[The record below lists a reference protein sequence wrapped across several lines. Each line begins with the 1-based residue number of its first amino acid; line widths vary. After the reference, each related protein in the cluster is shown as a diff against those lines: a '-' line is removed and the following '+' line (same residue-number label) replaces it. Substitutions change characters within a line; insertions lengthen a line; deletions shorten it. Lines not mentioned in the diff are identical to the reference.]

1 MERDRAAA
9 TKRSTAIWALTGTA
23 LLAFAPRVWNRGHPA
38 RLLSLA
44 ETPIDRPS
52 PEGAAQWVFLSEARK
67 HLPPGA
73 SYTIRA
79 GNGEEEMNLFMMS
92 LGLYQGHMPYPNS
105 YFGIPIP
112 GYAANADFVLSY
124 RCAGGEA
131 SGDANA
137 LVARV
142 RGGCVERGG
151 KRPR

>member
-1 MERDRAAA
+1 MTRDR
-9 TKRSTAIWALTGTA
+9 RDTAIWALAGIF
-23 LLAFAPRVWNRGHPA
+23 LLAFAPRVWSRGNPA
-38 RLLSLA
+38 RLFTLA

-52 PEGAAQWVFLSEARK
+52 PEGAAQWAFLSESLK
-67 HLPPGA
+67 HLPQGA

-79 GNGEEEMNLFMMS
+79 GDGDQEMNLFMMS

-124 RCAGGEA
+124 RCAGAGA
-131 SGDANA
+131 GPGANA

-142 RGGCVERGG
+142 RGGCVERGA